1 MPRSDFDVHS
11 QTLCSSKISLISGI
25 SSLTAQFTALT
36 FIPEDER
43 DRLSNLASHFR
54 NEARLSLLASA
65 NAKNPDMVTF
75 HAGVAEDAIRNC
87 NLLEGLLIR
96 DGVNNAYLWKIDDGI
111 LCMIPREF

>member
-1 MPRSDFDVHS
+1 
-11 QTLCSSKISLISGI
+11 
-25 SSLTAQFTALT
+25 
-36 FIPEDER
+36 
-43 DRLSNLASHFR
+43 
-54 NEARLSLLASA
+54 
-65 NAKNPDMVTF
+65 MVTF